1 MKTRLSLAAVLKT
14 LIVVF
19 WGLMLFFLIQR
30 VYLTPK
36 IVLEET
42 AQLKDSLTWMSVF
55 FKGQKVGYSVQGLT
69 AVEAG
74 YVVDQKTYLR
84 LNLMGQVQ
92 ELRTV
97 TSAQLNK
104 AMGLRSF
111 NFFMSAGPIRYQLSG
126 TLKGLTLELT
136 GMTAGYKEKTSLQL
150 QEVPRLATGLMPYLT
165 QQGLKK
171 GQRFQVPV
179 FDPSTLSSRPVQVV
193 IEDLEKIMH
202 DGKEIDTYRVRQESF
217 GNQSYAWIDTEG
229 RTVKEEGFLGLSLV
243 RTTQEEATQGIAGRA
258 ELADLVEATSA
269 PTNRTID
276 RPGDVR
282 FLRVRLKG
290 LDLTGFELD
299 GGRQVLQG
307 DILEITREKI
317 DVRDEL
323 SLPLNS
329 PELKEYLEPEQFIQ
343 SRHPK
348 ITARAR
354 ALAGG
359 VKSPLSIIDKV
370 NGWVFETLEKRPT
383 MSVPSALEVLDT
395 KVGDCNEHAVLATA
409 LLRAAGVPTR
419 MAVGVLYFEGRF
431 YYHAWLEAYWGRWT
445 AVDPLLGQMPAD
457 AAHIRFL
464 TGGLS
469 RQADMVRV
477 IGRLEVE
484 IMDVQ

>member
-290 LDLTGFELD
+290 LNLTGFELD